1 MYATRNSDAIASAL
15 IELTGLLNS
24 PRQDEVLLGVAGV
37 SLDRALFPL
46 LVRLSATPAMSVA
59 QLAEQAGRDPS
70 TVSRQIAKLEQ
81 LGLVRRPSTRQ
92 DMRVRAAAIT
102 RSGARVVAAIT
113 EARRRL
119 LSELMQDWPA
129 AEQQIFPLLLQKF
142 ANAMKNKQSGGRQ
155 DRIFL
160 PRTPIDRIP
169 QHRKIVK

>member
-1 MYATRNSDAIASAL
+1 MYDTRNVDAIASAL

-46 LVRLSATPAMSVA
+46 LVRLSAAPAMSVA

-81 LGLVRRPSTRQ
+81 LGLVKRPSARE

-102 RSGARVVAAIT
+102 RSGARTVAAIT
-113 EARRRL
+113 DARRRL
-119 LSELMQDWPA
+119 LTELIQNWPA
-129 AEQQIFPLLLQKF
+129 AEQQMFPLLLQRF
-142 ANAMKNKQSGGRQ
+142 ADTMKARQ
-155 DRIFL
+155 NSAQL
-160 PRTPIDRIP
+160 SQT
-169 QHRKIVK
+169 

>member
-1 MYATRNSDAIASAL
+1 MYDTRNVDAIASAL

-46 LVRLSATPAMSVA
+46 LVRLSAAPAMSVA

-81 LGLVRRPSTRQ
+81 LGLVKRPSARE

-102 RSGARVVAAIT
+102 RSGARAVAAIT
-113 EARRRL
+113 DARRRL
-119 LSELMQDWPA
+119 LTELIQNWPA
-129 AEQQIFPLLLQKF
+129 AEQQMFPLLLQKF
-142 ANAMKNKQSGGRQ
+142 ADAMKATQNSAQLGQ
-155 DRIFL
+155 
-160 PRTPIDRIP
+160 T
-169 QHRKIVK
+169 